1 MNIETRLAEILTALD
16 AAGAVYLVM
25 GGHAARYYGVQ
36 RTTADYDLHV
46 SIEQWDD
53 LDELLISI
61 RTVVGADVQ
70 EGPSWRRRDFRRFL
84 IGRLPDGREE
94 WLEFWRTNHLL
105 PPFAEVHDRREEG
118 LYGGRHVAFLSL
130 SDLIRSKETERE
142 CDWHDI
148 AILEEVRDMRNLAMG
163 KNRENEIGAM
173 SQLRSRK
180 GIELAMYQSLLK
192 HREKVVE
199 AYALCSSSIS
209 RAYLAPLLPDSYRCA
224 VVDPG
229 MIGEILKGP
238 LRQVEPAS
246 AKHFALVEAVR
257 RLYKQAAMARD
268 REDKINAQNED
279 RRTGS

>member
-1 MNIETRLAEILTALD
+1 
-16 AAGAVYLVM
+16 
-25 GGHAARYYGVQ
+25 
-36 RTTADYDLHV
+36 
-46 SIEQWDD
+46 
-53 LDELLISI
+53 
-61 RTVVGADVQ
+61 
-70 EGPSWRRRDFRRFL
+70 
-84 IGRLPDGREE
+84 
-94 WLEFWRTNHLL
+94 
-105 PPFAEVHDRREEG
+105 
-118 LYGGRHVAFLSL
+118 
-130 SDLIRSKETERE
+130 
-142 CDWHDI
+142 
-148 AILEEVRDMRNLAMG
+148 
-163 KNRENEIGAM
+163 
-173 SQLRSRK
+173 
-180 GIELAMYQSLLK
+180 MYQSLLK